1 MINDMELRGIW
12 ASVIKNGQS
21 LIANNPASHPDSI
34 GVPEGHPPLTAFL
47 GVPLK
52 EGDRTFGI
60 VALGNKK
67 NGYNRDD
74 QTAIEALSVAV
85 VETFKSKRR
94 EKMLQR
100 QAQEIMDLS
109 TPVMQVWEG
118 VVVVPLIGILDTV
131 RTDEFMERF
140 LKQIVITQSSVALV
154 DITGVPTIDTQT
166 AQHLTEAI
174 SAARLLGT
182 QVILTGVRPAIAQTL
197 VHLGID
203 LRDIA
208 TRASLAAGLKL
219 ALDTLNLTVL
229 PKSES

>member
-1 MINDMELRGIW
+1 
-12 ASVIKNGQS
+12 
-21 LIANNPASHPDSI
+21 
-34 GVPEGHPPLTAFL
+34 
-47 GVPLK
+47 
-52 EGDRTFGI
+52 
-60 VALGNKK
+60 
-67 NGYNRDD
+67 
-74 QTAIEALSVAV
+74 
-85 VETFKSKRR
+85 
-94 EKMLQR
+94 
-100 QAQEIMDLS
+100 
-109 TPVMQVWEG
+109 
-118 VVVVPLIGILDTV
+118 
-131 RTDEFMERF
+131 MERF

-203 LRDIA
+203 LRDIE